1 MSLQQKYLSK
11 KQNIKAKETKNQQ
24 NKKGKSNPFLNKIPL
39 CLQIFHIHYL
49 LLDDET
55 TNVSSE

>member
-24 NKKGKSNPFLNKIPL
+24 NKKREIKSF
-39 CLQIFHIHYL
+39 
-49 LLDDET
+49 
-55 TNVSSE
+55 S